1 MRTALL
7 LAMLF
12 AGPAA
17 ADGVSTQ
24 AEPPSPTGQRI
35 QELLQPKRSA
45 FGELLEGAVAQ
56 SCCKICRK
64 GQACGNSCISWD
76 KVCHRPPGCAC
87 QG

>member
-1 MRTALL
+1 MRTVLM

-12 AGPAA
+12 AGPVSAGSDSTPSARQAA
-17 ADGVSTQ
+17 TA
-24 AEPPSPTGQRI
+24 QRI
-35 QELLQPKRSA
+35 QDLLKPQQGS

-56 SCCKICRK
+56 GCCKICRK

-76 KVCHRPPGCAC
+76 KTCHRPPGCAC